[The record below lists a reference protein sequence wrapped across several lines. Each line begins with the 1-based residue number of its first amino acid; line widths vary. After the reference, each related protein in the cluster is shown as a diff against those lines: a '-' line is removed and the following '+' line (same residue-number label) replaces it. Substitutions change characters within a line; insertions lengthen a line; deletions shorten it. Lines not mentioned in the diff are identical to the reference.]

1 MSKKVRKI
9 LVSIIILSILNTF
22 MLGMYNLKSYA
33 VTGKVNESNIRLR
46 KEPSTNSEVVK
57 NLFLTD
63 VVEILGEN
71 DEWYHLDYEG
81 SKGYMKKEFVT
92 LVGKKEDIPKLNNG
106 NNGNNTNSTKNTTN
120 NNQTENKENSK
131 NNTDKK
137 ADTDKKKE
145 ENKKED
151 KKIEEIS
158 KITEKIE
165 ITEDTVGRTFPVIY
179 ALENSKLK
187 KGNKYKVVE
196 EINRWIKIEVKDT
209 ETWILKDFTK
219 QI

>member
-1 MSKKVRKI
+1 MSKKIRKI
-9 LVSIIILSILNTF
+9 LVSTIILSIINTF
-22 MLGMYNLKSYA
+22 MFGMYNLKSYA
-33 VTGKVNESNIRLR
+33 ITGKVNESNIRLR

-81 SKGYMKKEFVT
+81 TKGYMKKEFVT
-92 LVGKKEDIPKLNNG
+92 LIGK
-106 NNGNNTNSTKNTTN
+106 NNTNSTKNTTN

-131 NNTDKK
+131 NTTDKK
-137 ADTDKKKE
+137 VDTDKKKE

-165 ITEDTVGRTFPVIY
+165 ITEDTVGKTFPVMY

-187 KGNKYKVVE
+187 KGNKPKVVE
-196 EINRWIKIEVKDT
+196 EINRWIKIEVEDT